1 VEYHADSS
9 VWEEQSTQ
17 DRATHH
23 EVLTGTG
30 DALPSQTDSK
40 RLHDVHGGVVN
51 DPAAKGSTRY
61 EKYVRQEGADVE
73 YGAGEGP
80 GVDRVPGDEGMAVGE
95 AMNKVERKVNI

>member
-1 VEYHADSS
+1 VGEG
-9 VWEEQSTQ
+9 QSTQ

-40 RLHDVHGGVVN
+40 RLHDVPGGVVN

-61 EKYVRQEGADVE
+61 EKHVRQDGADVE

-80 GVDRVPGDEGMAVGE
+80 GVDRAPGDEGMAVGE
-95 AMNKVERKVNI
+95 AMDKVERKVNI